1 MRFKMDILKKKAS
14 KMQIRNVAL
23 IFLILLG
30 GITANAGNKNRIG
43 QAGAQELLINP
54 WTRSSGLASSN
65 SASVT
70 GLESVRLNVSGLAFT
85 NKTEIMFSRKT
96 WVGGSESDININAF
110 GFSQK
115 VGSAGVM
122 GLSIMSMGFGNIQI
136 TTVDQPE
143 GGIGTF
149 APQLINL
156 GLSFAKEF
164 SNSIYGGLTVRS
176 ITQSLA
182 STSASGVA
190 FDAGIRYVTGPQDN
204 LKFGIA
210 LRNVGP
216 KMKYGGDGFSTT
228 TSLNG
233 NQFTLAQRTEAF
245 ELPSI
250 LNMGLTYDYYLGTR
264 TDSTGK
270 ELKADHR
277 ITGSGTFTSNSFGKD
292 IIRFGLEYSF
302 REIFMVRGGYA
313 YEDGILDETT
323 TTTAF
328 AGPAFGATIQ
338 APLNKNGSV
347 FCIDYS
353 FEPGNPFQSHG
364 ISVRINL

>member
-1 MRFKMDILKKKAS
+1 
-14 KMQIRNVAL
+14 MQKQKIA
-23 IFLILLG
+23 ILLML
-30 GITANAGNKNRIG
+30 IISAFNVEAGNKNRIG

-54 WTRSSGLASSN
+54 WTRSSGMASAN
-65 SASVT
+65 SASIT
-70 GLESVRLNVSGLAFT
+70 GLEAVRLNVSGLAFT
-85 NKTEIMFSRKT
+85 NKTEVMFSRKT
-96 WVGGSESDININAF
+96 WVNGSDININAF

-115 VGSAGVM
+115 VGSSGVM
-122 GLSIMSMGFGNIQI
+122 GVSIMSMGFGEIPI

-149 APQLINL
+149 SPQFINL
-156 GLSFAKEF
+156 GLSYAKEF
-164 SNSIYGGLTVRS
+164 SNSIYGGLTLRS

-182 STSASGVA
+182 NTTASGVA
-190 FDAGIRYVTGPQDN
+190 FDAGIRYVTGPKDN

-216 KMKYGGDGFSTT
+216 KMQFRGDGFSTT
-228 TSLNG
+228 TVLNG
-233 NQFTLAQRTEAF
+233 NQFTLSQKSEAF

-250 LNMGLTYDYYLGTR
+250 LNIGVTYDYYIGTR

-270 ELKADHR
+270 ELKSDHR
-277 ITGSGTFTSNSFGKD
+277 VSASGTFTSNSFGKD
-292 IIRFGLEYSF
+292 VIRGGLEYSF
-302 REIFMVRGGYA
+302 RDIIMVRGGLA
-313 YEDGILDETT
+313 YEDGILDDVATT
-323 TTTAF
+323 SAF
-328 AGPAFGATIQ
+328 AGPAFGATLQ

>member
-1 MRFKMDILKKKAS
+1 
-14 KMQIRNVAL
+14 MQIKNLAIAL
-23 IFLILLG
+23 ILFSVG
-30 GITANAGNKNRIG
+30 FSSYAGNKNRIG

-54 WTRSSGLASSN
+54 WTRSSGFASSN
-65 SASVT
+65 SASVV
-70 GLESVRLNVSGLAFT
+70 GLEAMRLNVSGLAFT
-85 NKTEIMFSRKT
+85 NKTELMFSRKT
-96 WVGGSESDININAF
+96 WVGGADSDISINAF

-115 VGSAGVM
+115 VGASGVM
-122 GLSIMSMGFGNIQI
+122 GLSVMSMGFGDILI

-149 APQLINL
+149 APQFINL
-156 GLSFAKEF
+156 GLSYAREF
-164 SNSIYGGLTVRS
+164 SNSIYGGLTLRS

-182 STSASGVA
+182 NTRASGVA
-190 FDAGIRYVTGPQDN
+190 FDAGIRYVTGPKDN

-216 KMKYGGDGFSTT
+216 KMRFDGDGFSTKIF
-228 TSLNG
+228 LDEKE
-233 NQFTLAQRTEAF
+233 FTLNQRSEDY

-250 LNMGLTYDYYLGTR
+250 LNMGVTYDYYIGSG

-270 ELKADHR
+270 EIKASHR
-277 ITGSGTFTSNSFGKD
+277 VSGNGTFTSNSFGKD
-292 IIRFGLEYSF
+292 VIRVGVEYSF
-302 REIFMVRGGYA
+302 KEIFMVRAGYA
-313 YEDGILDETT
+313 YEDGMLDDATS
-323 TTTAF
+323 TTAF
-328 AGPAFGATIQ
+328 AGPAYGATIQ

-364 ISVRINL
+364 ISVRIDI

>member
-1 MRFKMDILKKKAS
+1 
-14 KMQIRNVAL
+14 MQVKNIAL

-30 GITANAGNKNRIG
+30 GITVKAGNKNRIG

-65 SASVT
+65 SASVV
-70 GLESVRLNVSGLAFT
+70 GLEAVRLNVSGLAFT
-85 NKTEIMFSRKT
+85 NKTEVMFSRKT
-96 WVGGSESDININAF
+96 WVGGSTSDISINAF

-115 VGSAGVM
+115 VGSSGVM
-122 GLSIMSMGFGNIQI
+122 GISIMSMGFGDIQI

-149 APQLINL
+149 APQFINL

-182 STSASGVA
+182 NTSASGVA
-190 FDAGIRYVTGPQDN
+190 FDAGIRYVTGPRDN

-210 LRNVGP
+210 LRNIGP
-216 KMKYGGDGFSTT
+216 KMKYEGDGFSTT
-228 TSLNG
+228 TNLNG

-250 LNMGLTYDYYLGTR
+250 LNMGLTYDYYIGDR

-270 ELKADHR
+270 EIKADHR
-277 ITGSGTFTSNSFGKD
+277 ISGSGTFTSNSFGKD
-292 IIRFGLEYSF
+292 ILRVGLEYAF
-302 REIFMVRGGYA
+302 RELIMVRGGFA
-313 YEDGILDETT
+313 YEDGILDNTISS
-323 TTTAF
+323 TAF
-328 AGPAFGATIQ
+328 AGPSFGATLQ